1 MRKTLFLF
9 HAQASRFMRSTSGQF
24 KENLAT
30 FLRFL
35 EEEPMICEYVN
46 GCLDISTMS
55 EADAESM
62 VDRARQSAWSPF
74 EVVGGTTE
82 DEVAR
87 ILFIL
92 RDMRRRGIDGADLF
106 FYRYGHG
113 SRKYDVMVG
122 NFLKEVAFLLI
133 EHIENHLK
141 MKGIEM
147 GLDQKGQQIVTVEG
161 SSDVQIVAASGSAS
175 ITGNQS
181 FVSSNPEIENEI
193 AALREIA
200 MSLAEEDKGMVLYNV
215 QVLEEQAKSGHPVK
229 AAVATALGA
238 IKKVGSACASSA
250 QVLALVDRI
259 EEFFSP
265 FF

>member
-1 MRKTLFLF
+1 
-9 HAQASRFMRSTSGQF
+9 
-24 KENLAT
+24 
-30 FLRFL
+30 
-35 EEEPMICEYVN
+35 
-46 GCLDISTMS
+46 
-55 EADAESM
+55 
-62 VDRARQSAWSPF
+62 
-74 EVVGGTTE
+74 
-82 DEVAR
+82 
-87 ILFIL
+87 
-92 RDMRRRGIDGADLF
+92 
-106 FYRYGHG
+106 
-113 SRKYDVMVG
+113 
-122 NFLKEVAFLLI
+122 
-133 EHIENHLK
+133 
-141 MKGIEM
+141 M